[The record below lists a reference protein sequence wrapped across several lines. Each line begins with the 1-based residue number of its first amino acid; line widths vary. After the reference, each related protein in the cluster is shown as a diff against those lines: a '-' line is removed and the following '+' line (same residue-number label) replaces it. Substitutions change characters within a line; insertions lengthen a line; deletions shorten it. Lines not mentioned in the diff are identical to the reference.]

1 MIEYGWIICP
11 QGGRPGLASAG
22 QAQAMCDTPEGAEVP
37 GGPWGA
43 LVFASEDDARLALR
57 DTLLR
62 GVIYEVRVEVM
73 A

>member
-1 MIEYGWIICP
+1 M
-11 QGGRPGLASAG
+11 RRRARMPG
-22 QAQAMCDTPEGAEVP
+22 V
-37 GGPWGA
+37 

-62 GVIYEVRVEVM
+62 GVIYEVRVEVL